1 MWVRMLLK
9 GSPVAQQACIVMAN
23 SAVSHVSQ
31 AHGKLLAAL
40 LMGVS
45 QTVCL
50 AQKGRNTQ
58 TRHIILLNAEGVE
71 FVMENMV

>member
-1 MWVRMLLK
+1 MLLHDHLAFK
-9 GSPVAQQACIVMAN
+9 HLLHLFFG
-23 SAVSHVSQ
+23 Q

-71 FVMENMV
+71 FVMENMVSVLKSN